1 MTQQL
6 PDDIQREV
14 ETTIRAKASES
25 RVLDVYATAL
35 EIRSR
40 HAVPEI
46 LIEDIAA
53 TVARLA
59 SQYGCAVELGGQ
71 RVEHRPRQSA

>member
-25 RVLDVYATAL
+25 RVLDVYATAQ

-46 LIEDIAA
+46 RIEDIAT

-71 RVEHRPRQSA
+71 RAEPLTRQSA